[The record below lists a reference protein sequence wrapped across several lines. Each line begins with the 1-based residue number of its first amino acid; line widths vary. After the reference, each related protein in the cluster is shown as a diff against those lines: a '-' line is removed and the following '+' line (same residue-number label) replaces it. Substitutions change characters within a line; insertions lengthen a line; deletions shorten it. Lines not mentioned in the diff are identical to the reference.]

1 MQHTVSRHTV
11 SPWAFA
17 FLSLLLLLFT
27 LSPHS
32 VVASG
37 LDPALKVT
45 ERTNQAAQKSQ
56 KKIDEV
62 ALATKNLNTE
72 FKTIKK
78 EIEGLLVY
86 NSQLERQITNQ
97 EKELI
102 KIQNAIDQVVVME
115 RQIMPLML
123 RMINILEEFIALDIP
138 FQKEERKTRI
148 DKIKSIMDLSDIT
161 VAEKF
166 RKVLEA
172 YAIESD
178 FGRTIEYYPGTLEI
192 EGKPR
197 EVDFLRIGRIALVYQ
212 SLDEKKIGIWNKYL
226 GAWQPLN
233 DAYKTE
239 VKRGLKI
246 AKKQLTPKLL
256 ELPIPTP
263 EVAR

>member
-1 MQHTVSRHTV
+1 MQQTFSGHTVSA
-11 SPWAFA
+11 WAA
-17 FLSLLLLLFT
+17 PFLSILILLFGA
-27 LSPHS
+27 SPNN
-32 VVASG
+32 AIG
-37 LDPALKVT
+37 DNLAPALKVT
-45 ERTNQAAQKSQ
+45 EQTNQAAKASQ
-56 KKIDEV
+56 KKIDKV
-62 ALATKNLNTE
+62 AMATKNLNSE

-123 RMINILEEFIALDIP
+123 RMIDILEEFIALDIP
-138 FQKEERKTRI
+138 FQQAERKTRI
-148 DKIKSIMDLSDIT
+148 EKIKSIMDLSDIT

-212 SLDEKKIGIWNKYL
+212 SLDEKKIGFWNKYL

-246 AKKQLTPKLL
+246 AKKQLTPKLI